1 LLRSWDA
8 VPRSAV
14 AQEVVGNRLV
24 YGNYK
29 QNYDLKSGGVDI
41 DFQITANSYAG
52 RYNSYSKEGL
62 LSCKSLRRYQVG
74 VVYGDAYG
82 RETAVLTSEGG
93 SVDIPESITNGR
105 NLLEAQINST
115 PPPWADYYR
124 YYVKESSSEYYN
136 FALDR
141 WYDAGDN
148 NIWLV
153 FHSADRNKVTED
165 SILYLKKK
173 HGKKFRR

>member
-1 LLRSWDA
+1 MNSL
-8 VPRSAV
+8 
-14 AQEVVGNRLV
+14 
-24 YGNYK
+24 
-29 QNYDLKSGGVDI
+29 
-41 DFQITANSYAG
+41 QITANSYAG

-115 PPPWADYYR
+115 PPPWAD
-124 YYVKESSSEYYN
+124 
-136 FALDR
+136 
-141 WYDAGDN
+141 
-148 NIWLV
+148 
-153 FHSADRNKVTED
+153 
-165 SILYLKKK
+165 
-173 HGKKFRR
+173 